1 MHHVRK
7 SDKTRIVFLFME
19 RLQNAN
25 KFIELI
31 IMERNMKSLLL
42 IKPLT
47 FDTKFK
53 IKCERRFEIDKTNKV
68 IGFSSKN
75 CF

>member
-1 MHHVRK
+1 MTVFTRFPVMHHVRK

-47 FDTKFK
+47 FDTS
-53 IKCERRFEIDKTNKV
+53 RAGQLQQQRKTTN
-68 IGFSSKN
+68 N
-75 CF
+75 PC